1 MDMEENHTEE
11 HGSHYG
17 TYFFVWIGLL
27 LFTVI
32 TVVVSLMQLGRLSVL
47 AALLIAS
54 IKASLVLA
62 IFMHL
67 KYERRVFK
75 IMFLVTIVTLTI
87 FIGMTFFDVLYR

>member
-1 MDMEENHTEE
+1 MKGKNTEE
-11 HGSHYG
+11 HGAGYG
-17 TYFFVWIGLL
+17 TYFIVWIGLL

-47 AALLIAS
+47 AALAIAS

-67 KYERRVFK
+67 KYERRIFK
-75 IMFLVTIVTLTI
+75 IMFFVTIITLTI